1 MKGCVQYAVYAV
13 YGYKHRGAAKGDGD
27 LRTGLV
33 RELRDLLQHPGRQDI
48 KSIVLI
54 SGKNTEPVVERLILR
69 VDLVLCC
76 PSADSRGEPLLEDL
90 QMTGTLFH
98 FVEGGEVHDLA
109 VKKGFFPAVVSGSL
123 HTGGRDITVPEL
135 EALIAAGQ

>member
-33 RELRDLLQHPGRQDI
+33 RELCDLFQHPGCQDI
-48 KSIVLI
+48 KGIVLV
-54 SGKNTEPVVERLILR
+54 SGKNTEPAVERFIFC
-69 VDLVLCC
+69 VDLMLCC

-90 QMTGTLFH
+90 
-98 FVEGGEVHDLA
+98 
-109 VKKGFFPAVVSGSL
+109 
-123 HTGGRDITVPEL
+123 
-135 EALIAAGQ
+135 